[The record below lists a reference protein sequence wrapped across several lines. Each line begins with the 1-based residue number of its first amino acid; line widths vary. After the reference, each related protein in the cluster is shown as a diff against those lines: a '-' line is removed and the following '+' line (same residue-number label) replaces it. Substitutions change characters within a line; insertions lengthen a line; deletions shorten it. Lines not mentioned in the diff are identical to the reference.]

1 MKKKILLI
9 ASTMYFIALNAAA
22 QTGPNLSGG
31 ANGFLN
37 GTVKPLFPI
46 VLGIVF
52 IVTALFNIGE
62 VTGDQKNYKSF
73 FSKIGIFVGSVIII
87 RLVLQWIL
95 SQSV

>member
-9 ASTMYFIALNAAA
+9 ASTMYFIAYNAAA
-22 QTGPNLSGG
+22 QPSLSSG

-37 GTVKPLFPI
+37 NTVKPLFPI

-62 VTGDQKNYKSF
+62 VTGDQKNYKAF
-73 FSKIGIFVGSVIII
+73 FSKIGLFVGSVIVI
-87 RLVLQWIL
+87 RLVLQWL
-95 SQSV
+95 LTQSV